1 MKHLLIAASILAM
14 TAGVASA
21 EITFS
26 GSASAGVAKNGT
38 SNGGSADPNTS
49 GLSDDAFHSYSSFTL
64 NVTASGQTDSGLSF
78 GASTGISAGRSYG
91 LASDDGFD
99 VGGATL
105 DDAEIWVSGDF
116 GKLSFNSDNYD
127 FFDDTN
133 GGGDVKYDGTFG
145 GFGVGLIADVDTGDA
160 SVSASYT
167 VAGVSLSANAD
178 TYNLWNVSASY
189 TMGSITATAATD
201 ESSNSSVELAYSAN
215 GISASA
221 KYNTPS
227 GAIDVAAGYA
237 SGPMSVNVSV
247 DDVTD
252 TAGNGFAM
260 WTVTGG
266 YDLGGGMSL
275 EAGTNYTGDVM
286 VGAKMSF

>member
-26 GSASAGVAKNGT
+26 GSAAAGVAKNGENNT
-38 SNGGSADPNTS
+38 TLNSNAANDGS
-49 GLSDDAFHSYSSFTL
+49 FHTYSSFTL
-64 NVTASGQTDSGLSF
+64 NVAASGQTDSGLSF
-78 GASTGISAGRSYG
+78 GASSGITAGRSYA
-91 LASDDGFD
+91 LADDDGFD
-99 VGGATL
+99 AGSASL

-116 GKLSFNSDNYD
+116 GKLSFNTDGYD

-133 GGGDVKYDGTFG
+133 TDGDVKYEGNFG
-145 GFGVGLIADVDTGDA
+145 GFGVGLIADVDT
-160 SVSASYT
+160 SNYSAKVDYT
-167 VAGVSLSANAD
+167 VAGVALSANAD
-178 TYNLWNVSASY
+178 TYDLWNVSAAY
-189 TMGSITATAATD
+189 TMGAITVTAATD
-201 ESSNSSVELAYSAN
+201 ESSDSSLAVAYAAN

-221 KYNTPS
+221 KYHSQGGAVDVAVGYTS
-227 GAIDVAAGYA
+227 GAMSINANSDDVAGD
-237 SGPMSVNVSV
+237 NK
-247 DDVTD
+247 
-252 TAGNGFAM
+252 